1 MEEID
6 IKEMILLLLK
16 KKTFIIITT
25 FVFALVTFIAFS
37 ILNIISEKKLSTE
50 PLYYAETHFIIGT
63 AETTTTNFEQPITDD
78 TASITV
84 TGKNRITQTTV
95 LFKTY
100 CELMKSKT
108 SLNNVIEA
116 LELEIDANK
125 LASQISVKQLSES
138 DLLSLTVAYKNKEK
152 VTQIAD
158 KLIIE
163 FINNM
168 KKAYATDQVAIIDK
182 AYILE
187 NVNLAGNT
195 TIQSITQSSISNVPK
210 FTIIAAVTGFILS
223 ISLVLLKEMFDDSI
237 RNESLLE
244 RISNSKNI
252 IQIDKKH
259 SNIENQFAL
268 LKLKLSGTKTILVSS
283 PEKNTEL
290 SYISNN
296 LANIFAKAKNKVLL
310 LELNSNDYML
320 VKKYDYKTLL
330 DSIHKDSKKISK
342 LTTKSSTELFDVLYI
357 NQNIDNYLDEKQLKD
372 FISALE
378 NTYDTIII
386 NSDDILNNACTFAIS
401 KVAKNILI
409 VANER
414 KTKITDFT
422 KMNETVKN
430 IKGFVLVKQ

>member
-6 IKEMILLLLK
+6 IKEMILVLLK
-16 KKTFIIITT
+16 NKVFIIITT

-37 ILNIISEKKLSTE
+37 TLNIITEKKLSTE
-50 PLYYAETHFIIGT
+50 PLYYAETNFIIGT
-63 AETTTTNFEQPITDD
+63 AETTSTSFEQPLTAD

-84 TGKNRITQTTV
+84 TERNRITQTTA
-95 LFKTY
+95 LFETY

-108 SLNNVIEA
+108 SLNKVIET
-116 LELEIDANK
+116 LNLDIDANK
-125 LASQISVKQLSES
+125 LASQISVTQVSES
-138 DLLSLTVAYKNKEK
+138 DLLTLTVAYKDEEK

-158 KLIIE
+158 KLVNE

-168 KKAYATDQVAIIDK
+168 KKAYATDQVAVIDK

-187 NVNLAGNT
+187 NINLANNT
-195 TIQSITQSSISNVPK
+195 TIQTITQSRVSNVPK

-223 ISLVLLKEMFDDSI
+223 ISLVLLKEMFDDTI
-237 RNESLLE
+237 KNENLLE
-244 RISNSKNI
+244 KISNSKNI
-252 IQIDKKH
+252 IQIDKKQA
-259 SNIENQFAL
+259 NNENQFAL
-268 LKLKLSGTKTILVSS
+268 LELKLSGTKTILVSS

-296 LANIFAKAKNKVLL
+296 LANIFAKSKNKVLL

-330 DSIHKDSKKISK
+330 DSMHKDSKKISK

-401 KVAKNILI
+401 KVIKNVLI

-422 KMNETVKN
+422 KMNENIRN
-430 IKGFVLVKQ
+430 IKGFVLIK